1 MAMKCIA
8 HSAPIVDQNRNVR
21 SFSRGFCHRMPIL
34 LIGAVEGHSITHD
47 LRAFLAPCQ
56 IPALAR
62 CEVWLLSF
70 RSGLRLAV

>member
-1 MAMKCIA
+1 
-8 HSAPIVDQNRNVR
+8 
-21 SFSRGFCHRMPIL
+21 MPIL